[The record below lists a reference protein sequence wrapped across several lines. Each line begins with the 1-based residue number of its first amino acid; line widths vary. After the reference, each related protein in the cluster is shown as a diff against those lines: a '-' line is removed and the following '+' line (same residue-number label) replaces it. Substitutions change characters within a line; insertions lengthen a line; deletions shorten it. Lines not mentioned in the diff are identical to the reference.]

1 MGEGYAEVGV
11 EAALEGEG
19 VGVPGVAVFGAVG
32 ARVAQVLLGA
42 EVHPCG
48 VLPEADDAHGG
59 VERLGAGA
67 QLGDC
72 LAGAKRPVG
81 PELDYDM
88 LQVGYPLPEPWARKW
103 SQPAERSFMGRPE
116 ASRTRTPRGSSTI
129 SPIMAMG
136 VSISRSARRT
146 TSSGAVNSNS

>member
-1 MGEGYAEVGV
+1 M
-11 EAALEGEG
+11 EATLEGEG
-19 VGVPGVAVFGAVG
+19 VGVPGVAVLVLGLVG
-32 ARVAQVLLGA
+32 AGVSQVLLGA
-42 EVHPCG
+42 EVHPGG
-48 VLPEADDAHGG
+48 VLPEAYYPHGG

-67 QLGDC
+67 QLGDG

>member
-1 MGEGYAEVGV
+1 M

-32 ARVAQVLLGA
+32 AGVSQVLLGA
-42 EVHPCG
+42 EVHPG
-48 VLPEADDAHGG
+48 VVLPEADDVHWG

-67 QLGDC
+67 QLRDG

-88 LQVGYPLPEPWARKW
+88 LQVGYPLPPGWKW
-103 SQPAERSFMGRPE
+103 SQPAERSAMGLPD
-116 ASRTRTPRGSSTI
+116 ASRMRTPHGSSTT

-136 VSISRSARRT
+136 VSISRLRP
-146 TSSGAVNSNS
+146 